1 MIILADII
9 GRIIMGNKI
18 IYTLWFHVIYIF
30 IYLSSIPLFWRRSD
44 IDQNNI
50 AEAIIMLL
58 PSVFSIISLLLLNIE
73 TLSMTLCITAW
84 VAVEFCYIDLNAGLY
99 GGWFHVGPFNRSY
112 YNAEHRQF
120 KMLLLCIC
128 VFALLLN
135 YVFVKRKICRIK
147 TYNNDSYRK
156 KLILAICFEAAYTIL
171 FVWKNGEHISFY
183 YADCLSIG
191 RLIIRIAIISL
202 IVVIP
207 PLVTILTVTLIL
219 NKKRSKGLIYA
230 LLAVGAFS
238 QPIAISIFV
247 YSDTFLGYFWYSVC
261 SLLHFTG
268 ILLALS
274 GVIEYEINNGAI
286 E

>member
-1 MIILADII
+1 MKETNKSIGKVIIILALLIHI
-9 GRIIMGNKI
+9 TYIIM
-18 IYTLWFHVIYIF
+18 
-30 IYLSSIPLFWRRSD
+30 YLSYIPLFWRRSD

-58 PSVFSIISLLLLNIE
+58 PSVFAIISLLLLNIE

-135 YVFVKRKICRIK
+135 YVFVKRKVCRIK
-147 TYNNDSYRK
+147 KYTKGSYK
-156 KLILAICFEAAYTIL
+156 TKLTLAICFEAAYTLIFL
-171 FVWKNGEHISFY
+171 LRNGHHIWFY
-183 YADCLSIG
+183 LDGVATEKLVFRIFICSL
-191 RLIIRIAIISL
+191 LIA
-202 IVVIP
+202 IP
-207 PLVTILTVTLIL
+207 PLTTILTSIFII
-219 NKKRSKGLIYA
+219 KSKQSKGTIYV
-230 LLAVGAFS
+230 LLAAGAIS
-238 QPIAISIFV
+238 NPIAISIYV
-247 YSDTFLGYFWYSVC
+247 YSEYYLYYFGYSVY

-274 GVIEYEINNGAI
+274 GVLEYESNN
-286 E
+286 ER

>member
-1 MIILADII
+1 
-9 GRIIMGNKI
+9 MGNKI

-84 VAVEFCYIDLNAGLY
+84 AAVEFCYIDLNAGLY

-135 YVFVKRKICRIK
+135 YVFVKRKVCRIK
-147 TYNNDSYRK
+147 KYNKGSYK
-156 KLILAICFEAAYTIL
+156 TKLTLAICFETVYTLL
-171 FVWKNGEHISFY
+171 FLWRNSEHISFY
-183 YADCLSIG
+183 LDGVATEKLVFRIFICSL
-191 RLIIRIAIISL
+191 LIA
-202 IVVIP
+202 IP
-207 PLVTILTVTLIL
+207 PLITILTSIFII
-219 NKKRSKGLIYA
+219 KRKQSKRTIYV
-230 LLAVGAFS
+230 LLVAGVVS
-238 QPIAISIFV
+238 NPIVISIYM
-247 YSDTFLGYFWYSVC
+247 YSDYYLYFFGYSVY

-274 GVIEYEINNGAI
+274 GAIEYKDCNETIN
-286 E
+286 